1 MEPKMVNQH
10 QRKTK
15 AHDLNKTARQI
26 RQEAA
31 EARLAAAK
39 LEDQDTEQITLSALA
54 YVYCNFKSNIYLFF
68 VQKSPCHAS

>member
-1 MEPKMVNQH
+1 MVNQH

-54 YVYCNFKSNIYLFF
+54 YVYCNF
-68 VQKSPCHAS
+68 

>member
-10 QRKTK
+10 QRQAK

-31 EARLAAAK
+31 EARLTAAK

-54 YVYCNFKSNIYLFF
+54 
-68 VQKSPCHAS
+68 